1 MKNRSILLL
10 LLLAWLDSW
19 IFSLFNLKKKKKKPN
34 LQIAIF
40 EKIYR
45 FLVFIRDMKE
55 SKFFFFLE
63 I

>member
-19 IFSLFNLKKKKKKPN
+19 IFSLFNLKKKKKKKKPN

-55 SKFFFFLE
+55 SKLRRS
-63 I
+63 